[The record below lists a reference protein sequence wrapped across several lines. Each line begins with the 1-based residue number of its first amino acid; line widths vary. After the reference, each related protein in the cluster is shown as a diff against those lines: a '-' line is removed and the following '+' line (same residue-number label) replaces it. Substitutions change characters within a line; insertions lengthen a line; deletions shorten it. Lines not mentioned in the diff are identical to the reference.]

1 MEEYMKLSN
10 YLNPRCIFFDLEGDT
25 KEDIIIQMIEKT
37 AKYDKTFNESKN
49 LIQESVLE
57 RESEVSTAL
66 GGGIAIPHARVD
78 GYDDILL
85 SIGILK
91 EPIECEMADMRS
103 KDMVKIFFMITAETL
118 KSKVILKIM
127 SSITKIALKD
137 KPLLEQLINAKTSQ
151 EILKLLDNINV
162 KVKTKITADDV
173 MDPTIKPASPSDTLD
188 DIARRLITEQK
199 PGFPVVGNNGDF
211 LGEMTEREL
220 ISYGMPNYTAVMD
233 NLDFFT
239 IGEPFEEYLK
249 NEKTATIEELYRKE
263 TVTVDRQTPI
273 MEICLLMVN
282 KGYTRIYV
290 VEDGKYFGTI
300 LRSHIIKK
308 VLHI

>member
-1 MEEYMKLSN
+1 MKLSS
-10 YLNPRCIFFDLEGDT
+10 YLNPKCIYFDLTGET
-25 KEDIIIQMIEKT
+25 KEEIINKMIDNT
-37 AKYDKTFNESKN
+37 AKYDKKFNESVN
-49 LIQESVLE
+49 LIRQSVLD
-57 RESEVSTAL
+57 RESEVPTAM
-66 GGGIAIPHARVD
+66 GSGIAIPHARVD
-78 GYDDILL
+78 GYDDILI

-91 EPIECEMADMRS
+91 NPIECDMADMRS

-137 KPLLEQLINAKTSQ
+137 EELLEKLKNAKNSH
-151 EILKLLDNINV
+151 EVFELLSHINV
-162 KVKTKITADDV
+162 KIENKITADDV
-173 MDPTIKPASPSDTLD
+173 MDPTIKPVNPNDTLD
-188 DIARRLITEQK
+188 DIARRLIKEEK
-199 PGFPVVGNNGDF
+199 PGFPVVDYDGTF

-220 ISYGMPNYTAVMD
+220 ISFGMPDYTSVMD

-249 NEKTATIEELYRKE
+249 NEKTTTIEEIYRKNP
-263 TVTVDRQTPI
+263 VTVDRKTPI

-290 VEDGKYFGTI
+290 VENGKYYGTI

>member
-1 MEEYMKLSN
+1 MKLSS
-10 YLNPRCIFFDLEGDT
+10 YLNPKCIYFDLTGNT
-25 KEDIIIQMIEKT
+25 KEEIINQMIDNT
-37 AKYDKTFNESKN
+37 ARFDKKFNESVD
-49 LIQESVLE
+49 LIRKSVLE
-57 RESEVSTAL
+57 RENEVPTAM
-66 GGGIAIPHARVD
+66 GSGIAIPHARVD
-78 GYDDILL
+78 GYDDILI

-91 EPIECEMADMRS
+91 DPIECEMADMRS

-137 KPLLEQLINAKTSQ
+137 PDLLEQLKNSTNSH
-151 EILKLLDNINV
+151 EVFELLGHINV
-162 KVKTKITADDV
+162 KIENKITADDV
-173 MDPTIKPASPSDTLD
+173 MDPTIRPVNPNDTLD
-188 DIARRLITEQK
+188 DIARRLIKEEK
-199 PGFPVVGNNGDF
+199 PGFPVVNDNGDF

-220 ISYGMPNYTAVMD
+220 ISFGMPDYTSVMD

-249 NEKTATIEELYRKE
+249 NEKTTTIEEIYRKNPI
-263 TVTVDRQTPI
+263 TVDRKTPI

-290 VEDGKYFGTI
+290 VENGKYYGTI

>member
-1 MEEYMKLSN
+1 MKLSS
-10 YLNPRCIFFDLEGDT
+10 YLNPKCVYFDLEGDT
-25 KEDIIIQMIEKT
+25 KEDIIIQMVNKT
-37 AKYDKTFNESKN
+37 AQHDKTFNDSKE
-49 LIQESVLE
+49 LIEKSILQ
-57 RESEVSTAL
+57 RESEVSTAM
-66 GGGIAIPHARVD
+66 GGGIAIPHARID

-103 KDMVKIFFMITAETL
+103 KDMVRIFFMITAETL

-127 SSITKIALKD
+127 SSITKIALKEKD
-137 KPLLEQLINAKTSQ
+137 LLEQLINAKNSH
-151 EILKLLDNINV
+151 EIFKLLDNINV
-162 KVKTKITADDV
+162 KIENKITADDV
-173 MDPTIKPASPSDTLD
+173 MDPTIRPANPSDTLD
-188 DIARRLITEQK
+188 DIARRLITEEK
-199 PGFPVVGNNGDF
+199 PGFPVVNNSGEF

-220 ISYGMPNYTAVMD
+220 ISYGMPNYTSVMD

-249 NEKTATIEELYRKE
+249 NEKTTTIETLYRKE
-263 TVTVDRQTPI
+263 AITVDRKTPI

-290 VEDGKYFGTI
+290 VENDKYYGTI

>member
-1 MEEYMKLSN
+1 MKLSS
-10 YLNPRCIFFDLEGDT
+10 YLNPKCVYFDLEGDT
-25 KEDIIIQMIEKT
+25 KEDIIIQMVNKT
-37 AKYDKTFNESKN
+37 AQHDKTFNDSKE
-49 LIQESVLE
+49 LIEKSILQ
-57 RESEVSTAL
+57 RESEVSTAM
-66 GGGIAIPHARVD
+66 GGGIAIPHARID

-103 KDMVKIFFMITAETL
+103 KDMVTIFFMITAETL

-127 SSITKIALKD
+127 SSITKIALKEKD
-137 KPLLEQLINAKTSQ
+137 LLEQLINAKNSH
-151 EILKLLDNINV
+151 EIFKLLDNINV
-162 KVKTKITADDV
+162 KIENKITADDV
-173 MDPTIKPASPSDTLD
+173 MDPTIRPANPSDTLD
-188 DIARRLITEQK
+188 DIARRLITEEK
-199 PGFPVVGNNGDF
+199 PGFPVVNNSGEF

-220 ISYGMPNYTAVMD
+220 ISYGMPNYTSVMD

-249 NEKTATIEELYRKE
+249 NEKTTTIETLYRKE
-263 TVTVDRQTPI
+263 AITVDRKTPI

-290 VEDGKYFGTI
+290 VENDKYYGTI

>member
-1 MEEYMKLSN
+1 MKLSS
-10 YLNPRCIFFDLEGDT
+10 YLNPKCIYFDLEGNT
-25 KEDIIIQMIEKT
+25 KEEIIIQMIEKT
-37 AKYDKTFNESKN
+37 AKNDKQFSKSMEV
-49 LIQESVLE
+49 IKESVLE
-57 RESEVSTAL
+57 RESEVSTAV
-66 GGGIAIPHARVD
+66 GSGILIPHARVD
-78 GYDDILL
+78 GYDNILL

-91 EPIECEMADMRS
+91 EPIECEMADLRS

-118 KSKVILKIM
+118 KNKVMLKIM

-137 KPLLEQLINAKTSQ
+137 KPLLDKLINAKSSQ
-151 EILKLLDNINV
+151 EVFELLSNIDV
-162 KVKTKITADDV
+162 KTNTKITADDV
-173 MDPTIKPASPSDTLD
+173 MDPTIKPAKPSDTLD
-188 DIARRLITEQK
+188 EIARRLITEQK
-199 PGFPVVGNNGDF
+199 PGFPVVGEDNKF
-211 LGEMTEREL
+211 LGEMTEKEL
-220 ISYGMPNYTAVMD
+220 ISYGMPDYTSVMS

-249 NEKTATIEELYRKE
+249 NEKTTTISELYRKE
-263 TVTVDRQTPI
+263 TINVDRNTPI

-290 VEDGKYFGTI
+290 VEDGKYYGTI

>member
-1 MEEYMKLSN
+1 MKLSS
-10 YLNPRCIFFDLEGDT
+10 YLNPKCVYFDLEGDT
-25 KEDIIIQMIEKT
+25 KEDIIIQMVNKT
-37 AKYDKTFNESKN
+37 AQHDKTFNESKE
-49 LIQESVLE
+49 LIQKSVLQ
-57 RESEVSTAL
+57 RESEVSTAM
-66 GGGIAIPHARVD
+66 GGGIAIPHARID

-103 KDMVKIFFMITAETL
+103 KDMVRIFFMITAETL

-127 SSITKIALKD
+127 SSITKIALKERD
-137 KPLLEQLINAKTSQ
+137 LLEQLINAKNSH
-151 EILKLLDNINV
+151 EIFKLLDNINV
-162 KVKTKITADDV
+162 KIENKITADDV
-173 MDPTIKPASPSDTLD
+173 MDPTIRPANPSDTLD
-188 DIARRLITEQK
+188 NIARRLITEQK
-199 PGFPVVGNNGDF
+199 PGFPVVGNNGEF

-220 ISYGMPNYTAVMD
+220 ISYGMPNYTSVMD

-249 NEKTATIEELYRKE
+249 NEKTTTIETLYRKE
-263 TVTVDRQTPI
+263 AITVDRKTPI

-290 VEDGKYFGTI
+290 VEKDKYYGTI